1 MSSTGTDTAT
11 TPGAARADDR
21 TDDRT
26 APVARPAGAEVEI
39 LRRDPAPVRW
49 LVAWRRSGRAEG
61 RRSEFH
67 PLRAAGLGAAVVAL
81 AVFLPGA
88 AVFLGM
94 LVGLIVV
101 HEAAHY
107 VVARRSG
114 MRPVEFFVG
123 FGPTVWSGRTSTG
136 LRYGVKLLP
145 AGGYVKIPGMS
156 PTEEVESSLEP
167 FTYRAASRGR
177 RLAVIL
183 AGPLSNL
190 VLAVVLFALYAITS
204 PTIDATPSGVLF
216 GSLDLLWD
224 VTAGTLQ
231 SLFHLV
237 TGAGDYATSVAGG
250 QAPDQRMLSVVGGAQ
265 VTEQLLAG
273 EQGKLLVMAGLFS
286 ASVGVL
292 NLLPVLPLDG
302 GHAVVVLAEGA
313 LARIRRRPTL
323 RLDTR
328 RLQPIALAVVAT
340 FLLLGVSSMWVDVL
354 HPVSI
359 GG

>member
-1 MSSTGTDTAT
+1 MAQQRSTTEAVTPTVPDVAPPTGTSAT
-11 TPGAARADDR
+11 PPTGGSI
-21 TDDRT
+21 T
-26 APVARPAGAEVEI
+26 VV
-39 LRRDPAPVRW
+39 RRDPAPLRW
-49 LVAWRRSGRAEG
+49 WIAWRRAGRGEG
-61 RRSEFH
+61 RSREFH
-67 PLRAAGLGAAVVAL
+67 PLRAAVLLVASIVL
-81 AVFLPGA
+81 AVRLPGA

-94 LVGLIVV
+94 LVALIVV

-107 VVARRSG
+107 VVARRCG

-123 FGPTVWSGRTSTG
+123 FGPTVWSSRTAGG

-156 PTEEVESSLEP
+156 PTETVESSAEP

-183 AGPLSNL
+183 AGPVSNL
-190 VLAVVLFALYAITS
+190 LLALVLFALYAVTS
-204 PTIDATPSGVLF
+204 PTVDASPAGVVL
-216 GSLDLLWD
+216 GSFDLLWD
-224 VTAGTLQ
+224 VTTGTLH
-231 SLFHLV
+231 SLFTLV
-237 TGAGDYATSVAGG
+237 TGAGDYAASVAGG
-250 QAPDQRMLSVVGGAQ
+250 QPPDQRMLSVVGGAQ
-265 VTEQLLAG
+265 VTDQLLAG

-302 GHAVVVLAEGA
+302 GHAVVVLAEGV
-313 LARIRRRPTL
+313 LSRIRRRPTL

-328 RLQPIALAVVAT
+328 RLQPVALAVVVG
-340 FLLLGVSSMWVDVL
+340 FLLLGISSMWVDVL
-354 HPVSI
+354 HPVNL

>member
-1 MSSTGTDTAT
+1 MADAPIRTESRTVDVVSVGDRPVPRSE
-11 TPGAARADDR
+11 PG
-21 TDDRT
+21 
-26 APVARPAGAEVEI
+26 PAIEV
-39 LRRDPAPVRW
+39 LRRDPLPVRW
-49 LVAWRRSGRAEG
+49 WVAWRRAGRAEG

-67 PLRAAGLGAAVVAL
+67 PFRAAALTAAVVVLAL
-81 AVFLPGA
+81 VLPGA

-101 HEAAHY
+101 HEAAHLL
-107 VVARRSG
+107 VARRCG

-123 FGPTVWSGRTSTG
+123 FGPTVWANRSASG
-136 LRYGVKLLP
+136 LRYGVKLFP
-145 AGGYVKIPGMS
+145 AGGYVKIPGMG
-156 PTEEVESSLEP
+156 PTEQVESSLEP

-190 VLAVVLFALYAITS
+190 VLALALFVLYALTS
-204 PTIDATPSGVLF
+204 PTIDAGPGRVLL
-216 GSLDLLWD
+216 GSIDLLWD
-224 VTAGTLQ
+224 VTVGTIQ

-237 TGAGDYATSVAGG
+237 TGAGDYAASVAGG

-265 VTEQLLAG
+265 VTDQLLADQ
-273 EQGKLLVMAGLFS
+273 QGKLLVMAGLFS

-302 GHAVVVLAEGA
+302 GHAVVVLVEGF

-323 RLDTR
+323 QLDTR